1 MENSQPGFISKVVG
15 SLERIENILDY
26 CKSVYEI
33 VQDEKKIV
41 SVKYLLIQYYI
52 LSQQVHRLPDLE
64 TVKQYAYEVFSFTQF
79 DYFLFDFTNRNKDYS
94 EAVNIIIWMCQLLIS
109 YSNQEYRMNLYYILM
124 NRGLSFTQRMKT
136 LEEVIPQINYTAP
149 LFVHTN
155 HDNKL
160 IIFNKLKKQYI
171 SVTY

>member
-1 MENSQPGFISKVVG
+1 
-15 SLERIENILDY
+15 
-26 CKSVYEI
+26 
-33 VQDEKKIV
+33 
-41 SVKYLLIQYYI
+41 
-52 LSQQVHRLPDLE
+52 
-64 TVKQYAYEVFSFTQF
+64 
-79 DYFLFDFTNRNKDYS
+79 
-94 EAVNIIIWMCQLLIS
+94 
-109 YSNQEYRMNLYYILM
+109 M

-155 HDNKL
+155 QDNKL

>member
-52 LSQQVHRLPDLE
+52 LSQQFHLLPDFE
-64 TVKQYAYEVFSFTQF
+64 TVNQYSYEVFSFTQF

-109 YSNQEYRMNLYYILM
+109 YSSQEYRMNY
-124 NRGLSFTQRMKT
+124 
-136 LEEVIPQINYTAP
+136 
-149 LFVHTN
+149 
-155 HDNKL
+155 
-160 IIFNKLKKQYI
+160 IIF
-171 SVTY
+171 

>member
-1 MENSQPGFISKVVG
+1 MENSQPGFISKVLG

-109 YSNQEYRMNLYYILM
+109 YSNQEYRMN
-124 NRGLSFTQRMKT
+124 
-136 LEEVIPQINYTAP
+136 YT
-149 LFVHTN
+149 
-155 HDNKL
+155 
-160 IIFNKLKKQYI
+160 IF
-171 SVTY
+171 

>member
-79 DYFLFDFTNRNKDYS
+79 DYFLFDFTNRNKDYTIQFDFVENSLSTFLGDQILDKKLLGEDYFSYVKNHFS
-94 EAVNIIIWMCQLLIS
+94 EFEMEFRIKNGYTGSPADFTQYHVEAGIRQIKF
-109 YSNQEYRMNLYYILM
+109 RLYY
-124 NRGLSFTQRMKT
+124 
-136 LEEVIPQINYTAP
+136 
-149 LFVHTN
+149 
-155 HDNKL
+155 
-160 IIFNKLKKQYI
+160 
-171 SVTY
+171 